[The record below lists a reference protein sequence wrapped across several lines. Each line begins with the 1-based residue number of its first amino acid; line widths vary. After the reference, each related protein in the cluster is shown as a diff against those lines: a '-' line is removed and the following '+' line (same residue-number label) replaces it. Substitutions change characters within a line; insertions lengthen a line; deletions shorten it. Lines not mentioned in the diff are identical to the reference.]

1 MKAKQAKKLVGG
13 RRLNRSYG
21 GDAFII
27 TLLTL
32 FGIFFAFPL
41 VYSINNA
48 LKPLNEIFL
57 FPPNIFVRRPTLNNF
72 QDLFII
78 MSQSW
83 VTFSRYIFN
92 TVFITA
98 VGTAGLILF
107 ASMGAFVVSKYRF
120 PGSRVFFKG
129 VTIALMFSGYV
140 TMIPNY
146 LVLAKLGMVN
156 TYLSVIVP
164 AFAFPM
170 GFFLLKQFMDTIP
183 DTLLEAAKID
193 GAKEFGI
200 FIWIIMPMVKPAWLT
215 VMIFSVQQLWNII
228 PSHVIYS
235 EELKT
240 LPYALSQILITG
252 YARAGVGAA
261 VTVFVMIVPIVIFV
275 LCQSNVLQTMASS
288 GIKE

>member
-1 MKAKQAKKLVGG
+1 MKTKQPKKLVGG

-27 TLLTL
+27 TIITI

-41 VYSINNA
+41 VFSINHA

-57 FPPNIFVRRPTLNNF
+57 FPPNVFVHRPTLNNF

-83 VTFSRYIFN
+83 VPFTRYIFN

-107 ASMGAFVVSKYRF
+107 ASMGAFVVSKYKF
-120 PGSRVFFKG
+120 PGKDIFFKI
-129 VTIALMFSGYV
+129 VIVSLMFSAYV
-140 TMIPNY
+140 IAIPQY
-146 LVLAKLGMVN
+146 LVLARLGIVN
-156 TYLSVIVP
+156 TYLAAIVP

-200 FIWIIMPMVKPAWLT
+200 FAWIIMPMVKPAWLT
-215 VMIFSVQQLWNII
+215 VMIFSVQNLWNLRAAN
-228 PSHVIYS
+228 VIYS

-240 LPYALSQILITG
+240 LPFALSQIITTG

-261 VTVFVMIVPIVIFV
+261 VTVFIMIVPLVIFV
-275 LCQSNVLQTMASS
+275 MCQSNVLQTMASS